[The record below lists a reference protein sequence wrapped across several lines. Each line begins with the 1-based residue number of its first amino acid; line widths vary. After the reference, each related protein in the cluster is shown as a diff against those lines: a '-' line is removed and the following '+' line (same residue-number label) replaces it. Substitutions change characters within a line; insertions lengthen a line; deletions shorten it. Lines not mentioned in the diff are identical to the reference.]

1 MFYVIA
7 LLAGVLF
14 GIGMALSGMVNPEL
28 VTAFLD
34 ISGQWDP
41 TLIFVMGGALAV
53 FIPGYQLLIKKRAQ
67 PILTSDWSLSKSN
80 SIDVQLMVGASL
92 FGIGWGLLGVCPGPA
107 VTSVLSGNSDVLIFI
122 AAMMAGLFISHQLK
136 TKVL

>member
-41 TLIFVMGGALAV
+41 TLIFVMGGALTV
-53 FIPGYQLLIKKRAQ
+53 FIPGYQFLIKKRAQ
-67 PILTSDWSLSKSN
+67 PILTHDWRLSKSN
-80 SIDVQLMVGASL
+80 SIDVQLIVGASL

-136 TKVL
+136 AKVL